1 MRIKWEKKG
10 GKTQTAGVLELGLN
24 ARLTANG
31 DTMSCV
37 RVIVIFLGHDQ
48 LKCPKVSAANGSQR
62 RNRKFHQFN
71 DFPSTIS
78 QPLPLTL
85 AMGNGHSHIWVKA
98 PMSTD
103 NCRISLQSTD

>member
-48 LKCPKVSAANGSQR
+48 LK
-62 RNRKFHQFN
+62 
-71 DFPSTIS
+71 
-78 QPLPLTL
+78 
-85 AMGNGHSHIWVKA
+85 W
-98 PMSTD
+98 
-103 NCRISLQSTD
+103 